1 MIGEKIDLAGLDVSM
16 NGIEFEDHEF
26 FAAIAERREP
36 RSSLADTLPAL
47 ATLARLE
54 EQLGRFVAP

>member
-1 MIGEKIDLAGLDVSM
+1 M

-36 RSSLADTLPAL
+36 RSSMADTLPAL